1 MIHPNNNTGWNIDFL
16 ESTLLGYG
24 APYTVTRYDKSN
36 PLNFTQLLWAP
47 DGSANFAGYVM

>member
-1 MIHPNNNTGWNIDFL
+1 LIHPNNNTGWNIDFL